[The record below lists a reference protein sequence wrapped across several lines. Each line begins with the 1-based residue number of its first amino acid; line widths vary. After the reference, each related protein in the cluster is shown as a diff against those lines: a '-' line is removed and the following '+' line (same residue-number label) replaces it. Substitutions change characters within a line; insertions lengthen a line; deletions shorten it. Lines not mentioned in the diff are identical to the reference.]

1 MKNTINRFTMSIGFG
16 NNEKPWL
23 AQRKTTLM
31 FTTTFVYKTY
41 QIAPYFK
48 APVQL
53 KQNLQ
58 LF

>member
-1 MKNTINRFTMSIGFG
+1 MINRLTMSIGFG
-16 NNEKPWL
+16 NKEKPWL
-23 AQRKTTLM
+23 AQRKMTLV